1 MHIILLCRSLKALW
15 GYFKRININNVNVWE
30 SIKDLVVKAIIA
42 WVYLTLEGMQ
52 MPHPQLDT
60 AFS

>member
-42 WVYLTLEGMQ
+42 WVYLTLEGM
-52 MPHPQLDT
+52 
-60 AFS
+60 